1 MIKIHRGLRAFLFI
15 AASMLVVND
24 FARLVF
30 SFIPDSFLI
39 IKIDPSEQE
48 EENKPINPFSIFEE
62 EVKHKNCFPTF
73 SFQILDDAVL
83 GYAVAHI
90 IKDDEIR
97 YLAYLAVFSPPPDL
111 A

>member
-1 MIKIHRGLRAFLFI
+1 MSQIHRGLRAFLFI

-24 FARLVF
+24 VARLVF
-30 SFIPDSFLI
+30 SFNTDSFLT
-39 IKIDPSEQE
+39 IKIDPCEHG
-48 EENKPINPFSIFEE
+48 EENSPVNPFSIFEE

-73 SFQILDDAVL
+73 SFQTSDDVAL
-83 GYAVAHI
+83 GCSVAHI

-97 YLAYLAVFSPPPDL
+97 HLAYLAIFSPPPDL